1 MEYILF
7 GIICALTAVLTI
19 KIYLLQKGLKE
30 IDNSLEEILD
40 HDTNRQ
46 ITLSSRDRSIRRLA
60 SRLNVH
66 LGKLRKSQ
74 LKYVNGDRELKE
86 SITNIS
92 HDLRTPLTA
101 ISGYLEL
108 LEKEIYSGESQNCPE
123 KKNYPGSDNC
133 PRRIQSC
140 PEEKPYLTENRPY
153 LGKGAC
159 SAEGTYCPQGKT
171 CSAENQSCPEK
182 EAHSTEVLRCL
193 AVIRNRTEHM
203 KQLTEELFRC
213 SLALSV
219 PEEKPQLLSLNKVL
233 EESLLSFYEALLKKG
248 ITPTVHMPETPV
260 MRILDP
266 AALSRVFQNILG
278 NAVKY
283 SGGDLNVCLTEDGTV
298 TCSNTA
304 PNLNPLLT
312 EQLFDRYYTVETVSS
327 PNAGGSTGLGLS
339 IARLLT
345 ERMGGEISAVC
356 IQPPSDTPDT
366 MVSQSPTPQT
376 NRLEIKIRFPAHHHI
391 VNYNKTSSKCN
402 FPKPS

>member
-7 GIICALTAVLTI
+7 GIICALTAALAV

-46 ITLSSRDRSIRRLA
+46 ITLSSRDRSICLLA

-66 LGKLRKSQ
+66 LGELRKNR
-74 LKYVNGDRELKE
+74 LKYTNGDRELKE
-86 SITNIS
+86 AITNIS

-108 LEKEIYSGESQNCPE
+108 LEREYEHEISSKEVSFCPE
-123 KKNYPGSDNC
+123 GEIQPGKIRSYP
-133 PRRIQSC
+133 
-140 PEEKPYLTENRPY
+140 ET
-153 LGKGAC
+153 
-159 SAEGTYCPQGKT
+159 
-171 CSAENQSCPEK
+171 

-203 KQLTEELFRC
+203 KQLTEELFRY

-219 PEEKPQLLSLNKVL
+219 PEEKPQLLSLNKIL

-248 ITPTVHMPETPV
+248 ITPTVSLPETPV
-260 MRILDP
+260 MRTLDP
-266 AALSRVFQNILG
+266 AALSRVFQNVLG

-283 SGGDLNVCLTEDGTV
+283 SGGDLNVCLKEDGTV

-327 PNAGGSTGLGLS
+327 PNAESSTGLGLY

-345 ERMGGEISAVC
+345 ERLGGEISAVC
-356 IQPPSDTPDT
+356 VQQPRGSAA
-366 MVSQSPTPQT
+366 SQPHNTE
-376 NRLEIKIRFPAHHHI
+376 NRLEIIIRFPA
-391 VNYNKTSSKCN
+391 
-402 FPKPS
+402 

>member
-1 MEYILF
+1 MKYLMFGILF
-7 GIICALTAVLTI
+7 AIISVLTI

-46 ITLSSRDRSIRRLA
+46 VTLSSRDRSIRRLA
-60 SRLNVH
+60 SRLNVY
-66 LGKLRKSQ
+66 LGKLRKNQ
-74 LKYVNGDRELKE
+74 LKYTNGDRELKE

-108 LEKEIYSGESQNCPE
+108 LERKYEHEISSREAGFCLEGE
-123 KKNYPGSDNC
+123 
-133 PRRIQSC
+133 IQ
-140 PEEKPYLTENRPY
+140 P
-153 LGKGAC
+153 
-159 SAEGTYCPQGKT
+159 GKT
-171 CSAENQSCPEK
+171 RSCPEK
-182 EAHSTEVLRCL
+182 EAHSAEILRCL

-219 PEEKPQLLSLNKVL
+219 PEEKPQLLCLNKAL

-248 ITPTVHMPETPV
+248 ITPTVSIPETPV
-260 MRILDP
+260 MRTLDP
-266 AALSRVFQNILG
+266 AALSRVFQNVLS

-298 TCSNTA
+298 ICSNTA

-327 PNAGGSTGLGLS
+327 PNAGSSTGLGLS

-356 IQPPSDTPDT
+356 MQQSCGS
-366 MVSQSPTPQT
+366 MVSQAHNIE
-376 NRLEIKIRFPAHHHI
+376 NRLEIKIRFPAHFHI
-391 VNYNKTSSKCN
+391 DS
-402 FPKPS
+402 